1 MRFAS
6 LFSCCLLSLI
16 SGCYNAGPDLQEWD
30 SEYGAETYS
39 LHPLDEERFNVNP
52 ILGVCVL
59 DGTFLILTRDVNN
72 ERSLVRLS
80 GESYVRKHQSVWN
93 DTMVS
98 AAFFFE
104 PCIGECF
111 EHPCDDYHQL
121 FLCEGQAICCLKR
134 WDYDRG
140 NELLKVSQHILPYTA
155 STTLLPRIHMN
166 GTQYNVRARHRSGK
180 VKIFVKIFSEKESY
194 TFSFAKAV
202 SLDAF
207 ALRTSSDGK
216 RKYLYF
222 LLHSYYPSRVYLL
235 ICDDAL
241 KNPLAMIIIFSLM
254 NHLFHL
260 IFYLYQRNIT
270 ARIYIFMRLLARMR
284 IRRTIR
290 ETERMSLT
298 SFSCGY
304 MYLLRFV
311 RGGK

>member
-104 PCIGECF
+104 P
-111 EHPCDDYHQL
+111 
-121 FLCEGQAICCLKR
+121 
-134 WDYDRG
+134 
-140 NELLKVSQHILPYTA
+140 
-155 STTLLPRIHMN
+155 ST
-166 GTQYNVRARHRSGK
+166 
-180 VKIFVKIFSEKESY
+180 KE
-194 TFSFAKAV
+194 AV
-202 SLDAF
+202 
-207 ALRTSSDGK
+207 
-216 RKYLYF
+216 
-222 LLHSYYPSRVYLL
+222 
-235 ICDDAL
+235 
-241 KNPLAMIIIFSLM
+241 PLAEINL
-254 NHLFHL
+254 
-260 IFYLYQRNIT
+260 
-270 ARIYIFMRLLARMR
+270 
-284 IRRTIR
+284 
-290 ETERMSLT
+290 
-298 SFSCGY
+298 
-304 MYLLRFV
+304 
-311 RGGK
+311 

>member
-6 LFSCCLLSLI
+6 FFSCCLLSLI

-180 VKIFVKIFSEKESY
+180 VKIFSEKESY

-216 RKYLYF
+216 RKYFYF

-241 KNPLAMIIIFSLM
+241 KMVYFNPLYYTQPSRDDYYFLAYEPSLSPHILLVSKEYHSPNLHIYEIIGKDE
-254 NHLFHL
+254 NTEN
-260 IFYLYQRNIT
+260 YTRN
-270 ARIYIFMRLLARMR
+270 
-284 IRRTIR
+284 RTDV
-290 ETERMSLT
+290 SD
-298 SFSCGY
+298 
-304 MYLLRFV
+304 
-311 RGGK
+311 